1 MKPNNVHVINW
12 LVSCILK
19 SPLLITDLISQYS
32 SNHYP
37 TCRSRVCFG
46 DGTKCCLCNCL
57 VSCLVKYLLLIT
69 DHISQHS
76 SSFSCLWE
84 QGFIVMK
91 PNVYLRAVP
100 YLTYKPKSGSMK
112 KKHPCLSHMVS
123 KLAWSNL
130 GRYWQCKIQEYDNSA
145 VKPSIAKYY
154 RSLHTPS
161 PWQLP
166 MATREWITVD

>member
-1 MKPNNVHVINW
+1 MGAGCVFALKPNVVHVINS

-19 SPLLITDLISQYS
+19 SPLLITDLISQHS

-37 TCRSRVCFG
+37 TCGRRVCFSDG
-46 DGTKCCLCNCL
+46 TKCCLCNCLVSYILKSLVLIMDHISQHSSNHYPTCGNRVCFSDGTKCCLCNCL

-76 SSFSCLWE
+76 SSFACLWE

-91 PNVYLRAVP
+91 PNVVYLLAVP

-112 KKHPCLSHMVS
+112 KKHPCLSHMV
-123 KLAWSNL
+123 
-130 GRYWQCKIQEYDNSA
+130 
-145 VKPSIAKYY
+145 
-154 RSLHTPS
+154 
-161 PWQLP
+161 
-166 MATREWITVD
+166 